1 MFLMGNVSTNLS
13 QSVYFIGQ
21 YKEKTQVKIKLQQ
34 FLIQGKRN
42 EVWWANFPKAIE
54 A

>member
-1 MFLMGNVSTNLS
+1 MVILEVSTKKRLRQKSSFNNSLM
-13 QSVYFIGQ
+13 
-21 YKEKTQVKIKLQQ
+21 
-34 FLIQGKRN
+34 QGERN

>member
-1 MFLMGNVSTNLS
+1 V
-13 QSVYFIGQ
+13 FILLGQ
-21 YKEKTQVKIKLQQ
+21 YKEKTQVKNQALK
-34 FLIQGKRN
+34 FLMQGERN